1 MSSKTLGSTQQTDHI
16 SLSITNQGVLLS
28 SDNNQDLFQSMV
40 SVRPASQQHDTH
52 LGLGLYIAKMI
63 CEHHQATLTI
73 ENNSDLTGVTVTI
86 TLPLIHS

>member
-1 MSSKTLGSTQQTDHI
+1 
-16 SLSITNQGVLLS
+16 LLS
-28 SDNNQDLFQSMV
+28 TDNNQDLFQSMV
-40 SVRPASQQHDTH
+40 SIRPASQQHDTH

-63 CEHHQATLTI
+63 CEYHQASLTI